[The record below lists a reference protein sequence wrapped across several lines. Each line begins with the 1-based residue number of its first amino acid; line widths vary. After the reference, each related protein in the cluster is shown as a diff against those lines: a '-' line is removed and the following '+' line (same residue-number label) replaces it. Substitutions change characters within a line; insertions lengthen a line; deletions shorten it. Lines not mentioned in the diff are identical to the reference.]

1 MTYKF
6 RYDRESGAFYIRV
19 RDGEYAESV
28 DLVGPGFG
36 AYMDIDRQGNILGF
50 EFLSFEEFAE
60 FVERN
65 DGKVEIPDRLPE
77 PAVLQEPEI
86 RPELRRVKAALESLP
101 PKKQEVLRL
110 RYMEGLTPSHI
121 AEQSGAPV
129 AEIVRLIHDALRDFR
144 EALGTG
150 PENRKDESSLE
161 EALMLIA

>member
-36 AYMDIDRQGNILGF
+36 ASMDTYRQGNILGF

-60 FVERN
+60 FAERN

-86 RPELRRVKAALESLP
+86 RPELRKVKAALESLP

-129 AEIVRLIHDALRDFR
+129 AEIVRLIHDALRDLR
-144 EALGTG
+144 EALGQEPRTG
-150 PENRKDESSLE
+150 KMSPRLKKPSCL
-161 EALMLIA
+161 